1 MRALTCLDLKSAA
14 TVYPFL
20 RTALFLG
27 NSMFCFFHVNAI
39 NHLISHYVCFCRW
52 ATMMSTDKEQD
63 GYSKILTRSDCER
76 LRAQQKRQDVDQCEQ
91 FGQVL
96 LFDYF

>member
-1 MRALTCLDLKSAA
+1 
-14 TVYPFL
+14 
-20 RTALFLG
+20 
-27 NSMFCFFHVNAI
+27 
-39 NHLISHYVCFCRW
+39 
-52 ATMMSTDKEQD
+52 MMSTDKEQD